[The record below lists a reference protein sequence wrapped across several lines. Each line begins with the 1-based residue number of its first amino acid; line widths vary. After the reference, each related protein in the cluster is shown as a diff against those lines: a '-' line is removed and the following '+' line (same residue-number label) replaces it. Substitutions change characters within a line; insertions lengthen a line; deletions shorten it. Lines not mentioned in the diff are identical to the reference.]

1 MVNLDFEDQLVAF
14 YQSEIGQSKGKLSV
28 VLHVTRVARDGAL
41 PLEPGDLRTP
51 GKGQVVGLS
60 RSSIQS
66 ILADYGIHRVLAQ
79 EGGRTSRGSLG
90 LMEKYVGFL
99 NSLYSQG
106 LADMSQI
113 EAWWVEKVRL
123 FFASQPLVLHYDVG
137 FSLRSMIADLLEQ
150 TRKRQEENPGAT
162 YMGSVLQHLVGA
174 KLELVLTGKQVT
186 VEHHGASVAD
196 IQTQRAGDFVIHR
209 TAIHVT
215 TAPSQMLL
223 QKCKENLAAGYRPI
237 IVTLQERAA
246 VAEGNAQMEGIGHRV
261 DILAI
266 EQFLTANLH
275 ELSGFHDA
283 HHEASINELITQ
295 YNKLIDEHETDPS
308 LKIRLNT

>member
-150 TRKRQEENPGAT
+150 TRK
-162 YMGSVLQHLVGA
+162 
-174 KLELVLTGKQVT
+174 
-186 VEHHGASVAD
+186 
-196 IQTQRAGDFVIHR
+196 
-209 TAIHVT
+209 
-215 TAPSQMLL
+215 
-223 QKCKENLAAGYRPI
+223 
-237 IVTLQERAA
+237 
-246 VAEGNAQMEGIGHRV
+246 
-261 DILAI
+261 
-266 EQFLTANLH
+266 
-275 ELSGFHDA
+275 
-283 HHEASINELITQ
+283 
-295 YNKLIDEHETDPS
+295 
-308 LKIRLNT
+308 